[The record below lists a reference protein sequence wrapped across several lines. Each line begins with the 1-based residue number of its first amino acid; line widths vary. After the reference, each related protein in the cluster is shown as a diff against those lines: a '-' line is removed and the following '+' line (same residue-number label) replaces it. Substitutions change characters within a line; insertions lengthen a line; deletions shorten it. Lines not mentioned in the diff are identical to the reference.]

1 MFRRIRNSTTR
12 TVLAAVVTAVVL
24 LAPTAL
30 FLAAIADRPMKW
42 DVFALTTLL
51 TDMYLCALL
60 GLACMLAG
68 FVMVA
73 IRRDLG
79 ESLLRLGGALGLIF
93 FTFLQ
98 LFGALWGGDSP
109 SGPPPGGGSGS

>member
-1 MFRRIRNSTTR
+1 
-12 TVLAAVVTAVVL
+12 
-24 LAPTAL
+24 
-30 FLAAIADRPMKW
+30 
-42 DVFALTTLL
+42 
-51 TDMYLCALL
+51 
-60 GLACMLAG
+60 
-68 FVMVA
+68 MVA